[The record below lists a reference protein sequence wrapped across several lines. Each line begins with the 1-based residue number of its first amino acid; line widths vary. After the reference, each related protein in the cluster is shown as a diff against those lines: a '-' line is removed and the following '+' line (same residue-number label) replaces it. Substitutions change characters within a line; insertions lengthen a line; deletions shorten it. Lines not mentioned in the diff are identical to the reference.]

1 MTAVLFYIFLL
12 RVPIIAD
19 DIVINIMLLYGVL
32 KKIGVFF
39 WFSGCTFK
47 CDPHCAKRKYFR
59 TLNII
64 FGKIDT
70 SAPIGTTLSL
80 VESFS
85 MLYYCTALT
94 VDV

>member
-39 WFSGCTFK
+39 GFLAVPSNATPTVQRG
-47 CDPHCAKRKYFR
+47 
-59 TLNII
+59 NILGHSI
-64 FGKIDT
+64 
-70 SAPIGTTLSL
+70 
-80 VESFS
+80 
-85 MLYYCTALT
+85 
-94 VDV
+94 